1 MTTNEK
7 SKEITEKMQEIGLSL
22 DKLIEYQLANDRSFL
37 SMPLEVKSKFDK
49 YLDGLQK
56 KYNKTK
62 EQGDVLENLASC
74 LMFSE
79 YDIFKLMKNI
89 RTSSNEI
96 DLLVTLSDKGKMIVP
111 KLFSFLG
118 EKFLCECKN
127 YSSTLSVT
135 YVGKFYSLLKATN
148 SKIGILFTINGVT
161 GINNWKDSKA
171 FIRKVALKE
180 DVAILVFEI
189 NDYKEIKENNI
200 QFLDLV
206 EKKYHSL
213 MDDISYEQ
221 FISPHRAEK
230 EFLNFSQ

>member
-1 MTTNEK
+1 KN
-7 SKEITEKMQEIGLSL
+7 
-22 DKLIEYQLANDRSFL
+22 
-37 SMPLEVKSKFDK
+37 VK
-49 YLDGLQK
+49 
-56 KYNKTK
+56 
-62 EQGDVLENLASC
+62 
-74 LMFSE
+74 
-79 YDIFKLMKNI
+79 
-89 RTSSNEI
+89 TSSNEI
-96 DLLVTLSDKGKMIVP
+96 DLLVTLSDKGKIIVP

-127 YSSTLSVT
+127 YNARLSIT

-161 GINNWKDSKA
+161 GINDWKDSKA

-189 NDYKEIKENNI
+189 NDYKEIKENNV

-206 EKKYHSL
+206 EKKYRSL
-213 MDDISYEQ
+213 MNDISYEQ
-221 FISPHRAEK
+221 FVSSHEAEG